1 MPSLFDPLTLR
12 GVTLRNRI
20 GISPMCQYSSE
31 DGHAT
36 DWHVVHLGSRAQGG
50 AGVVHVEAS
59 AVEARGRITPG
70 DMGIWQ
76 DSHIEP
82 LVRVAKFVKKHG
94 AVPAIQI
101 AHAGRK
107 GSTAAP
113 WDGGASLDDQHGGY
127 ETVAPSPI
135 AFGGNITRVPRPLS
149 AEEIPGVVAAFGKA
163 AERARAAGFEWIEF
177 HAAHGYLAHEFM
189 SPLSN
194 QRNDEYGGS
203 FDNRIRFCVDSTR
216 AIRRAWPD
224 RYPMSI
230 RLSCTDWL
238 PGGWDLEQTIELAK
252 RLKAEGVDII
262 DCSSAGLRA
271 DQQVPRG
278 PGFQIPFAEAVRK
291 AVNIPTA
298 AVGGITAGSHADE
311 IVRNGRA
318 DLVLIARQS
327 LRDPYFP
334 RNAAVALGVPNAA
347 KLPIQYHH
355 YIGGP

>member
-1 MPSLFDPLTLR
+1 MTEVFEPLTLR

-50 AGVVHVEAS
+50 AGLVHVEAT

-70 DMGIWQ
+70 DMGLWQ
-76 DSHIEP
+76 DSHIAP
-82 LVRVAKFVKKHG
+82 LARVAKFVKSHG

-113 WDGGASLDDQHGGY
+113 WAGGVSLADADGGY
-127 ETVAPSPI
+127 ETVAPS
-135 AFGGNITRVPRPLS
+135 ALAYGGNITRVPRPLA
-149 AEEIPGVVAAFGKA
+149 AEEIGSIAKAFGQA
-163 AERARAAGFEWIEF
+163 AERALAAGFEWIEF
-177 HAAHGYLAHEFM
+177 HAAHGYLTHQFL

-194 QRNDEYGGS
+194 TRNDEYGGS
-203 FDNRIRFCVDSTR
+203 FENRIRFCLDAAR
-216 AIRRAWPD
+216 AIRRAWPE
-224 RYPMSI
+224 RLPMAI
-230 RLSCTDWL
+230 RVSCTDWL
-238 PGGWDLEQTIELAK
+238 PGGWDLEQTIELAR
-252 RLKAEGVDII
+252 RLKDEGVDIV

-271 DQQVPRG
+271 DQQPARG
-278 PGFQIPFAEAVRK
+278 PGFQVPFAEAVRK
-291 AVNIPTA
+291 GAGIATA
-298 AVGGITAGSHADE
+298 AVGGIVAPSHADE

-318 DLVLIARQS
+318 DLVLVARQS
-327 LRDPYFP
+327 LRDPYFV
-334 RNAAVALGVPNAA
+334 RNAALALGAGDKA

-355 YIGGP
+355 YVGAG

>member
-36 DWHVVHLGSRAQGG
+36 DWHLVHLGSRAQGG
-50 AGVVHVEAS
+50 AALVHVEAT

-70 DMGIWQ
+70 DMGIWK

-82 LVRVAKFVKKHG
+82 LARAAKFIKAHG

-107 GSTAAP
+107 GSTAPP
-113 WDGGASLDDQHGGY
+113 WDGGASLDDKHGGY
-127 ETVAPSPI
+127 ETVAPSAI
-135 AFGGNITRVPRPLS
+135 AFGGNIDRVPRPLS
-149 AEEIPGVVAAFGKA
+149 AEEIPEVAAAFGA
-163 AERARAAGFEWIEF
+163 AAARAQAAGFEWIEY
-177 HAAHGYLAHEFM
+177 HAAHGYLTHEFL
-189 SPLSN
+189 SPLAN
-194 QRNDEYGGS
+194 TRNDEYGGA
-203 FDNRIRFCVDSTR
+203 FGNRIRFCLEATR
-216 AIRRAWPD
+216 AIRRKWPE
-224 RYPMSI
+224 RYPLSI

-238 PGGWDLEQTIELAK
+238 PGGWDLEQTIELAR
-252 RLKAEGVDII
+252 RLKTEGVDII
-262 DCSSAGLRA
+262 DCSSAGLRG

-278 PGFQIPFAEAVRK
+278 PGFQVPFAEAVRK
-291 AVNIPTA
+291 ATGIPTA
-298 AVGGITAGSHADE
+298 AVGGITAASHADE

-318 DLVLIARQS
+318 DLVLVARQS
-327 LRDPYFP
+327 LRDPYFA
-334 RNAAVALGVPNAA
+334 RNAALALGQPNGV

-355 YIGGP
+355 YVGGG